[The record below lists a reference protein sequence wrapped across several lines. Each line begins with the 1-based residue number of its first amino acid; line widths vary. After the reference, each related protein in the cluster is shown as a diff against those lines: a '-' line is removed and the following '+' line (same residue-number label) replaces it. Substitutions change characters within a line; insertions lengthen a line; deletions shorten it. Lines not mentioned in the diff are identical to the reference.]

1 MWTQHAFT
9 LDITFLNMLLMM
21 TYLLSAHTHTQ
32 ACMYTHVHARM
43 CAHTQT
49 HAHACVHTHT
59 HTRTHACMHTYT
71 NVFLIPFPDLS
82 VICLI
87 FLALIRNE
95 AVCCQW
101 RWLSLWWK
109 TQLCRVSHLKKS
121 GLTSFFT
128 LNIYAEHATCPL
140 PHGSRKGMT
149 SSLLVFY
156 CCCSALLDWT
166 YAWNNFLSSVLIFSV
181 II

>member
-21 TYLLSAHTHTQ
+21 TYLLSAHTHAGMH
-32 ACMYTHVHARM
+32 ACTHTCMRA
-43 CAHTQT
+43 CAHTHKHT
-49 HAHACVHTHT
+49 HMHVCTHTHT
-59 HTRTHACMHTYT
+59 HTHACMHTYT

-128 LNIYAEHATCPL
+128 LNIYAEHATCP
-140 PHGSRKGMT
+140 HGSRKGMT